1 MIIDVKKKIFNSKKF
16 NNVFM
21 QNASKFIENEIR
33 VTILQKKI
41 IALKTKKILQ
51 KKLTNLNVDN
61 NKFRFFISLISNF
74 INQLIVTFFIMMSSK
89 N

>member
-1 MIIDVKKKIFNSKKF
+1 
-16 NNVFM
+16 M

-33 VTILQKKI
+33 VTILQKKV
-41 IALKTKKILQ
+41 IALKTKKFLQ

-61 NKFRFFISLISNF
+61 NKFCFFISLIFNF
-74 INQLIVTFFIMMSSK
+74 TNQLIVTFFIIMLSK